1 MRRTTMIWAVL
12 LCSGMVMA
20 GTEQMK
26 LYEVKSGKIDY
37 SIKGSGDIMGQ
48 KIRTVGKKRVIF
60 DDYGARN
67 LTEENKIEKQV
78 IMGQKRI
85 NKIHTMTYLKNG
97 VAYQVD
103 FNAKRIVRM
112 PQMGALMGMAT
123 GRQKDVGKAGME
135 MMKKMGGKQIGT
147 DKVLG
152 YSCDVW
158 ELMGAKQ
165 CIYHGIPLKVESNVM
180 GIKNTEVATK
190 AEFDISVDDAFIL
203 PDFPI
208 YDMYGNKVNK
218 SELASMDKQA
228 QAENLQVQEGM
239 AQMQEVITS
248 AAKEAGIEEGKE
260 MTQSQEKAFENAMM
274 QAMLPQM
281 KQQILQQE
289 GVLREAYACFRD
301 ADTKKE
307 AKACSDKIAV
317 ETGEPTE
324 DVGDWTPEAKREMLE
339 SLDTYLKRI
348 LPCIKKAQTMDAL
361 QQCTPEE

>member
-1 MRRTTMIWAVL
+1 MKKTTMIWALL

-78 IMGQKRI
+78 IMGQKQI
-85 NKIHTMTYLKNG
+85 NKTHTMTYLKNG

-112 PQMGALMGMAT
+112 PQMGALMGMAS
-123 GRQKDVGKAGME
+123 GGQKDVGKAGME
-135 MMKKMGGKQIGT
+135 MMKKMGGKKIGT

-158 ELMGAKQ
+158 ELMGTKQ
-165 CIYHGIPLKVESNVM
+165 CIYKGIPLKVESNVM

-190 AEFDISVDDAFIL
+190 AEFDISVDDAFTL

-239 AQMQEVITS
+239 AQMQDVITS

-281 KQQILQQE
+281 KQQILQEE
-289 GVLREAYACFRD
+289 GRLKKAYACFSD

-307 AKACSDKIAV
+307 AKACIDLI
-317 ETGEPTE
+317 EEEGGEPAKE
-324 DVGDWTPEAKREMLE
+324 LGEWTSKEKEEMLE
-339 SLDTYLKRI
+339 YLDTYLKRI
-348 LPCIKKAQTMDAL
+348 LPCVKSAQTMDAL
-361 QQCTPEE
+361 QQCIPEE